1 MEKVQIN
8 LDKDICIV
16 NPKQAAFYWG
26 EKGIEPIHIYPSIDN
41 RTMQPIVV
49 FVFNRL
55 QTHDAYREWIER
67 K

>member
-1 MEKVQIN
+1 MEIKTVN

-26 EKGIEPIHIYPSIDN
+26 EKGIEPKHIYPSIDN
-41 RTMQPIVV
+41 KTNQPIVV

-55 QTHDAYREWIER
+55 ETQDAYHEWVDR
-67 K
+67 R

>member
-1 MEKVQIN
+1 MEIKRIN
-8 LDKDICIV
+8 LDKDICIL

-26 EKGIEPIHIYPSIDN
+26 EKGIEPIHIYPSVDN
-41 RTMQPIVV
+41 KTKQPIIV

-55 QTHDAYREWIER
+55 ETHDAYREWVER

>member
-1 MEKVQIN
+1 MDTIN
-8 LDKDICIV
+8 LDKHICIL

-26 EKGIEPIHIYPSIDN
+26 AKGIEPVFIYPSIEN
-41 RTMQPIVV
+41 KTKQNIIV

-55 QTHDAYREWIER
+55 ETYEAYKEWMDR